1 MRFFSKI
8 INIYKLLIKK
18 SYSTLSGAIAFFL
31 IINGGSIAYLMLF
44 ISNLLEIDLPVTNQ
58 YIVSFLNTVEKNVNT
73 KSYLYTIFFI
83 CTSIYGASS
92 LFFHL
97 LKTGELIYEETNGK
111 FSIIK
116 RITAIIFLAAI
127 IFIVEICF
135 VLLVLSKSVL
145 SNIFLRLIRYLLFV
159 LIPLL
164 IVICINFF
172 ITPHEVKIKEIFK
185 GSVITTISWYV
196 LTFIFTNY
204 IRVFTNYKAIYGVL
218 TLFIVFMIWV
228 YLIAQGLVIGI
239 IINEKTKT
247 VNLILK
253 GEVKNISG
261 TPEEEVYEEI

>member
-1 MRFFSKI
+1 MRFFLKI

-44 ISNLLEIDLPVTNQ
+44 ISNLLEIELPIYNEFLL
-58 YIVSFLNTVEKNVNT
+58 SFFNTIEKNVST
-73 KSYLYTIFFI
+73 KSYKYTIFFI

-97 LKTGELIYEETNGK
+97 LKTGEMIYDEQNGK
-111 FSIIK
+111 FTIIK
-116 RITAIIFLAAI
+116 RLTAIVFLAAI

-135 VLLVLSKSVL
+135 VLLVLSRSVL
-145 SNIFLRLIRYLLFV
+145 SSVFWKLIRYLLYII
-159 LIPLL
+159 IPLA

-185 GSVITTISWYV
+185 GSIFTTFSWYI
-196 LTFIFTNY
+196 LTFFFTAY
-204 IRVFTNYKAIYGVL
+204 VRVFTNYKAIYGVL
-218 TLFIVFMIWV
+218 TLFIVFMIWL

-239 IINEKTKT
+239 IINEQAKIVKI
-247 VNLILK
+247 ILK
-253 GEVKNISG
+253 KEGENIIG
-261 TPEEEVYEEI
+261 TPE